1 MTTAKRKLSNFNF
14 EAEGAHIALVHK
26 EQGGPA
32 NGVDYALITKATK
45 DISVKEVEKAT
56 EVQVTMNIV
65 DFLCK
70 FFSLWYDDAL
80 VLAMAMGYDVGDA
93 GYSFVEAAEQ
103 SEAYLQE
110 RVEAINI
117 MKSVVV
123 DVEDVHKAVASLSP
137 KDYLAILK
145 AQEVFEKNFD
155 DATQKAEVIKKSSGI
170 PAKGVTAEK
179 SALSPSVEINNKEE
193 DSMSAEFI
201 SKAAHEETVNKAVE
215 EAIEKALAPV
225 QEELK
230 KAKEQLEVVEKA
242 KHEAVAKARKEAV
255 SSVEKD
261 EVKAEELFKS
271 LESLADEAFD
281 VVIKSLKAK
290 EEVVENSDL
299 FVQKSK
305 DSDVEIEEENGTAA
319 LLKAKY
325 KEAK

>member
-26 EQGGPA
+26 DQGGPA

-45 DISVKEVEKAT
+45 DISVKELEKAT

-93 GYSFVEAAEQ
+93 GYSFVEASTDYED
-103 SEAYLQE
+103 YLQE

-117 MKSVVV
+117 MKSVVL

-137 KDYLAILK
+137 KDYLSILK

-155 DATQKAEVIKKSSGI
+155 TATQKVEAIKKSSGI

-179 SALSPSVEINNKEE
+179 SALSPSVEINNKLE
-193 DSMSAEFI
+193 DDTLSEFI
-201 SKAAHEETVNKAVE
+201 SKAAHEETVTKAVE
-215 EAIEKALAPV
+215 EAVEKAVAPI

-242 KHEAVAKARKEAV
+242 KQEAVAKARKEAV
-255 SSVEKD
+255 ASVEKD
-261 EVKAEELFKS
+261 EAKAEELFKS

>member
-45 DISVKEVEKAT
+45 DISVKELEKAT

-70 FFSLWYDDAL
+70 FFGLWYDDAL

-117 MKSVVV
+117 MKSVVL

-201 SKAAHEETVNKAVE
+201 SKAAHEETVTKAVE

-230 KAKEQLEVVEKA
+230 KAKDQLEVVEKA
-242 KHEAVAKARKEAV
+242 KQEAVAKSRKEAV
-255 SSVEKD
+255 ASVEKD
-261 EVKAEELFKS
+261 EAKAEELFKS

-325 KEAK
+325 AK

>member
-45 DISVKEVEKAT
+45 DISVKELEKAT

-70 FFSLWYDDAL
+70 FFGLWYDDAL

-93 GYSFVEAAEQ
+93 GYSFVEASTDYED
-103 SEAYLQE
+103 YLQE

-145 AQEVFEKNFD
+145 VQEVFEKNFD
-155 DATQKAEVIKKSSGI
+155 GAVEKAEAIKKSSGI
-170 PAKGVTAEK
+170 PAKGVTVSKETTT
-179 SALSPSVEINNKEE
+179 PSVEISNKLE
-193 DSMSAEFI
+193 DDNLSEFI
-201 SKAAHEETVNKAVE
+201 SKAVHEETVTKAVE

-242 KHEAVAKARKEAV
+242 KLETVAKARQEAV
-255 SSVEKD
+255 ASVEKD

-271 LESLADEAFD
+271 LEALPDEAFD
-281 VVIKSLKAK
+281 TVIKALAAK
-290 EEVVENSDL
+290 DAVVEDSDL

-305 DSDVEIEEENGTAA
+305 GLDEEVEQENGTAA
-319 LLKAKY
+319 LLKAKFV
-325 KEAK
+325 K

>member
-1 MTTAKRKLSNFNF
+1 MSTAKRKLSNFNF

-26 EQGGPA
+26 DQGGPA

-45 DISVKEVEKAT
+45 DISVKELEKAT

-70 FFSLWYDDAL
+70 FFCLWYDDAL

-103 SEAYLQE
+103 SEAYLQD

-137 KDYLAILK
+137 RDYLAILK
-145 AQEVFEKNFD
+145 VQEVFEKNFD
-155 DATQKAEVIKKSSGI
+155 DAVEKAEVIKKSSGI

-201 SKAAHEETVNKAVE
+201 SKAVHEETVTKAVE

-242 KHEAVAKARKEAV
+242 KQEAVAKARKEAV
-255 SSVEKD
+255 ASVEKD
-261 EVKAEELFKS
+261 EAKAEELFKS

>member
-45 DISVKEVEKAT
+45 DISVKELEKAT

-70 FFSLWYDDAL
+70 FFGLWYDDAL

-93 GYSFVEAAEQ
+93 GYSFVEASTDYED
-103 SEAYLQE
+103 YLQE

-145 AQEVFEKNFD
+145 VQEVFEKNFD
-155 DATQKAEVIKKSSGI
+155 GAVEKAEAIKKSSGI
-170 PAKGVTAEK
+170 PAKGVTVSKETTT
-179 SALSPSVEINNKEE
+179 PSVEISNKLE
-193 DSMSAEFI
+193 DDNLSEFI
-201 SKAAHEETVNKAVE
+201 SKAVHEETVTKAVE

-242 KHEAVAKARKEAV
+242 NLEAVAKSRKEAV
-255 SSVEKD
+255 ASVEKD
-261 EVKAEELFKS
+261 EAKAEELFKS
-271 LESLADEAFD
+271 MESLADEAFD

-319 LLKAKY
+319 ILKARHQKV
-325 KEAK
+325 

>member
-45 DISVKEVEKAT
+45 DISVKELEKAT

-70 FFSLWYDDAL
+70 FFNLWYDDAL

-117 MKSVVV
+117 MKSVVL
-123 DVEDVHKAVASLSP
+123 DVEDVHKTVASLSP

-201 SKAAHEETVNKAVE
+201 SKAAHEETVTKAVE

-242 KHEAVAKARKEAV
+242 KQEAVAKARKEAV
-255 SSVEKD
+255 ASVEKD
-261 EVKAEELFKS
+261 QAKAEELFKS

>member
-1 MTTAKRKLSNFNF
+1 MSTAKRKLSNFNF

-26 EQGGPA
+26 DQGGPA
-32 NGVDYALITKATK
+32 NGIDYALITKATK
-45 DISVKEVEKAT
+45 DISVKELEKAT

-70 FFSLWYDDAL
+70 FFGLWYDDAL

-103 SEAYLQE
+103 SEAYLQD

-201 SKAAHEETVNKAVE
+201 SKAAHEETVTKAVE

-242 KHEAVAKARKEAV
+242 NLEAVAKARKEAV
-255 SSVEKD
+255 ASVEKD
-261 EVKAEELFKS
+261 EAKAEELFKS

-290 EEVVENSDL
+290 EEVVENSEL

>member
-1 MTTAKRKLSNFNF
+1 MSTAKRKLSNFNF

-26 EQGGPA
+26 DQGGPA

-45 DISVKEVEKAT
+45 DISVKELEKAT

-93 GYSFVEAAEQ
+93 GYSFVEASTDYED
-103 SEAYLQE
+103 YLQE

-117 MKSVVV
+117 MKSVVL

-155 DATQKAEVIKKSSGI
+155 NAIQKVEVIKKSSGI
-170 PAKGVTAEK
+170 PAKGVIAEK
-179 SALSPSVEINNKEE
+179 SALSPPVEINNKEE
-193 DSMSAEFI
+193 DSMSEFI
-201 SKAAHEETVNKAVE
+201 SKAAHEETVTKAVE
-215 EAIEKALAPV
+215 EAIAKAVAPL

-230 KAKEQLEVVEKA
+230 KAQEQLEVVEKA
-242 KHEAVAKARKEAV
+242 KQDAVVKSRKEAIAL
-255 SSVEKD
+255 VEKD
-261 EVKAEELFKS
+261 AEKADKLFKS
-271 LESLADEAFD
+271 LEVVDQESFD
-281 VVIKSLKAK
+281 NVIETLKAK
-290 EEVVENSDL
+290 DDVVEGSDL
-299 FVQKSK
+299 FVKKST
-305 DSDVEIEEENGTAA
+305 DVNEET
-319 LLKAKY
+319 
-325 KEAK
+325 KEPVSFKSFMPTKKTK

>member
-26 EQGGPA
+26 DQGGPA

-45 DISVKEVEKAT
+45 DISTKELEKAT

-70 FFSLWYDDAL
+70 FFCLWYDDAL

-155 DATQKAEVIKKSSGI
+155 NATQKAEVIKKSSGI
-170 PAKGVTAEK
+170 PAKGVTVSKEATT
-179 SALSPSVEINNKEE
+179 PSVEINNKEE
-193 DSMSAEFI
+193 DSMSEFI
-201 SKAAHEETVNKAVE
+201 SKAVHEETVTKAVE

-242 KHEAVAKARKEAV
+242 NLEAVAKARKEAV
-255 SSVEKD
+255 ASVEKD
-261 EVKAEELFKS
+261 EAKAEELFKS

>member
-45 DISVKEVEKAT
+45 DISVKELEKAT

-70 FFSLWYDDAL
+70 FFGLWYDDAL

-93 GYSFVEAAEQ
+93 GYSFVEASTDYED
-103 SEAYLQE
+103 YLQE

-145 AQEVFEKNFD
+145 VQEVFEKNFD
-155 DATQKAEVIKKSSGI
+155 GAVEKAEAIKKSSGI
-170 PAKGVTAEK
+170 PAKGVTVSKETTT
-179 SALSPSVEINNKEE
+179 PSVEISNKLE
-193 DSMSAEFI
+193 DDNLSEFI
-201 SKAAHEETVNKAVE
+201 SKAVHEETVTKAVE

-242 KHEAVAKARKEAV
+242 NLEAVAKSRKEAV
-255 SSVEKD
+255 ASVEKD
-261 EVKAEELFKS
+261 EAKAEELFKS

-319 LLKAKY
+319 ILKARHQKV
-325 KEAK
+325 

>member
-32 NGVDYALITKATK
+32 NGVDYALITKATN
-45 DISVKEVEKAT
+45 DISTKELEKAT

-70 FFSLWYDDAL
+70 FFGLWYDDAL
-80 VLAMAMGYDVGDA
+80 VLAMAMGYEVGDA

-103 SEAYLQE
+103 SEAYLQD

-117 MKSVVV
+117 MKSVVL

-155 DATQKAEVIKKSSGI
+155 DATQKVEVIKKSSGI

-201 SKAAHEETVNKAVE
+201 SKAVHEETVTKAVE

-242 KHEAVAKARKEAV
+242 SLEAVSKARKEAV
-255 SSVEKD
+255 ASVEKD
-261 EVKAEELFKS
+261 EAKAEELFKS